1 MQTIR
6 ARAFTR
12 LTKSVAAAAPVA
24 AVCLALAA
32 CLPAVGASYEWD
44 PNGPAAGTGGFGIW
58 DADPL
63 HPYFANSGVWTSW
76 GNSFSAPDSVQ
87 FLGSGTVTID
97 ATTIYADRL
106 SFAGGN
112 YRLAQTNDS
121 SLLSLAGGLT
131 IASGRTVTA
140 AVTITGA
147 ALALDGGG
155 TFKLGKTD
163 LIGNSTAI
171 DLLGSTRINLD
182 GYTATVGGFTLT
194 QGTIEGNGTLTASSY
209 LLHSGNV
216 NAILAGTGSVE
227 KVGPGSVWVRSAN
240 TFTGSTAISGGEL
253 ILSANAGL
261 DKTSAVTVSGG
272 RLTISELTG
281 QYIKRVN
288 VDSGSLVLTG
298 NLRTDTGTHVSGGGR
313 LIGSGFAG
321 ESDVTINRGGV
332 IEPGIEYGVGTIT
345 TGNLILNS
353 GGTYRWDV
361 QDASGDAGSDW
372 DLIRANANLTV
383 ASTSSDRF
391 IFFVNGL
398 GLAPVVPA
406 VGSSLSWEIARFSS
420 GQLYQTGA
428 DLSSLYDIQLYGTW
442 AAAGLDPQLFSI
454 TTLNNSLYLT
464 MAVPEPK
471 DYAMI
476 LGAITLGLVGF
487 RRWRRIAQPA

>member
-1 MQTIR
+1 MQTTR
-6 ARAFTR
+6 ASSFTR
-12 LTKSVAAAAPVA
+12 LPMSVAAAAPVV

-32 CLPAVGASYEWD
+32 AIPAEGESYEWD
-44 PNGPAAGTGGFGIW
+44 PNGPSAGVGGVGMW
-58 DADPL
+58 DTDPL
-63 HPYFANSGVWTSW
+63 HRYFSDSGAWVSW
-76 GNSFSAPDSVQ
+76 ANSFSARDSVQ
-87 FLGSGTVTID
+87 FFGSGTVTID
-97 ATTIYADRL
+97 AATIYADRL

-112 YRLAQTNDS
+112 YRLQQTNS
-121 SLLSLAGGLT
+121 SSVLNLAGGLT
-131 IASGRTVTA
+131 IASGRTVTS
-140 AVTITGA
+140 AVTITGE

-155 TFKLGKTD
+155 TFKLGGTD

-171 DLLGSTRINLD
+171 DLLGATRINLD

-209 LLHSGNV
+209 SLHSGNV
-216 NAILAGTGSVE
+216 NAILAGTGSLE

-240 TFTGSTAISGGEL
+240 TFTGSTLISGGEL

-261 DKTSAVTVSGG
+261 DHSSSVTVSGG

-281 QYIKRVN
+281 QNIKRVN
-288 VDSGSLVLTG
+288 VDSGSLLLTG
-298 NLRTDTGTHVSGGGR
+298 NLRTDAGTHVSNGGR

-321 ESDVTINRGGV
+321 ESDVTINRGGT
-332 IEPGIEYGVGTIT
+332 IEPGVEFGVGTIT

-361 QDASGDAGSDW
+361 QDAFGDAGSDW

-383 ASTSSDRF
+383 ASTSSDKF
-391 IFFVNGL
+391 IFHVNGL

-420 GQLYQTGA
+420 GQLYQTGE
-428 DLSSLYDIQLYGTW
+428 DLNSLYDIRLYGTW

-454 TTLNNSLYLT
+454 TALNNSLYLT
-464 MAVPEPK
+464 MAVPEPR

-476 LGAITLGLVGF
+476 LGAITLGLVGY
-487 RRWRRIAQPA
+487 RRWRRTAQSA